1 MANISIMG
9 AGSFGLALAVTVE
22 KNGHDVTVWS
32 FQEKE
37 KLAIL
42 EERENKERLPGVK
55 IPKNINITSD
65 LSEIR
70 DSEFVVT
77 SVPSSA
83 VRNVVR
89 NLKKHIKPDAV
100 VVNVSKGFEKE
111 SLKSLSQVIAEEL
124 TNEIVVVCGPSHAE
138 ELARAVPTSVVA
150 ASANRKTAEKVAA
163 LLQNE
168 ALKVFVSDDVKGLEV
183 GGTFKNVVAIAT
195 GLCAKLGGDNL
206 LAILLARGLCEIGKL
221 GVAMGAKPQT
231 FAGLSG
237 LGDLIATCI
246 SEHSRNVKFGKL
258 IGCKVPVDEAL
269 KQVNM
274 VVEGYENTYL
284 AKRLMEE
291 YNLDL
296 PVMNCVYGI
305 LYESKKIDSILET
318 LQSSRASE
326 DCWF

>member
-42 EERENKERLPGVK
+42 EERENKERLPGIK
-55 IPKNINITSD
+55 IPERINITSD
-65 LSEIR
+65 LSETK
-70 DSEFVVT
+70 DSEVVVI
-77 SVPSSA
+77 SVPSPA
-83 VRNVVR
+83 VRSVVR
-89 NLKKHIKPDAV
+89 SLKGHIRPDAV

-124 TNEIVVVCGPSHAE
+124 PNEIVVVCGPSHAE

-150 ASANRKTAEKVAA
+150 ASANEKTAERIAA
-163 LLQNE
+163 LLQSE
-168 ALKVFVSDDVKGLEV
+168 VLKVFVSEDVRGLEI
-183 GGTFKNVVAIAT
+183 GSTFKNVVAIAT
-195 GLCAKLGGDNL
+195 GFCAKLGGDNL
-206 LAILLARGLCEIGKL
+206 LAVLLTRGLCEIGKL
-221 GVAMGAKPQT
+221 GIAVGAKPQT
-231 FAGLSG
+231 FVGLSG

-246 SEHSRNVKFGKL
+246 SEHSRNVKFGRL
-258 IGCKVPVDEAL
+258 IGGKVPVDEAL

-274 VVEGYENTYL
+274 VVEGYENAQS
-284 AKRLMEE
+284 AKRLMEK
-291 YNLDL
+291 YGLDL
-296 PVMNCVYGI
+296 PIMSCVYEI
-305 LYESKKIDSILET
+305 LYEGKEVSSILKT
-318 LQSSRASE
+318 LRGSGVLE

>member
-1 MANISIMG
+1 MG